1 MDPAAAVSP
10 RPSPNAADDSTT
22 ASAAAQFTGYSS
34 DQYRF
39 AELLTPAERS
49 VLGRL
54 RRVLDTQV
62 QPLIADYW
70 ERGEFPYQI
79 LPPLVEL
86 DLMRPAEITATG
98 VEPTAL

>member
-1 MDPAAAVSP
+1 MCPAAAVTP
-10 RPSPNAADDSTT
+10 RPSPNAVDD
-22 ASAAAQFTGYSS
+22 SAAADFTGYPS

-39 AELLTPAERS
+39 AKLLTPAERS

-62 QPLIADYW
+62 QPLVADYW

-79 LPPLVEL
+79 LPPLSS
-86 DLMRPAEITATG
+86 
-98 VEPTAL
+98 